1 MMPRHSQM
9 GGKSNLGKILKDVNK
24 VARKTKILSSV
35 LKAIPV
41 PEVQA
46 VGQVA
51 RSVGYGMRSES
62 ASIEGG
68 RRRRRKRMKRKM
80 RGRGQERLGDSV
92 LGIGYQISH
101 PVF

>member
-1 MMPRHSQM
+1 MQRRNQM
-9 GGKSNLGKILKDVNK
+9 GGKDNLGKVLKEVNK

-51 RSVGYGMRSES
+51 RAVGYGMHPM
-62 ASIEGG
+62 SIKGG
-68 RRRRRKRMKRKM
+68 KRRRKKRMKHNM
-80 RGRGQERLGDSV
+80 SGRGQERLGDSV